1 MILWEKIHYKMKKKF
16 SQLKVINKI
25 ISVKNDIKKS
35 EEEDRT
41 KMEIKVDHKVEQD
54 LEMAKNMNNLND
66 PQINEENIHL
76 SESNKQF

>member
-54 LEMAKNMNNLND
+54 LEMAKNMNKLND

-76 SESNKQF
+76 SESNN